1 MSVFSIKKLFWIVFD
16 VFLGYLYIILLTN
29 CKSDFL
35 SEFLFEIWLEL
46 IFFLIVIRFILNQIS
61 IVVIFVWWYLN
72 INLIMPYKDFIGVGA
87 IGLFKVKPSVGLVK
101 LAFIELVI
109 VVVIIIWFIMVM
121 VKLSIGLV
129 KLAFIVK

>member
-1 MSVFSIKKLFWIVFD
+1 
-16 VFLGYLYIILLTN
+16 
-29 CKSDFL
+29 
-35 SEFLFEIWLEL
+35 
-46 IFFLIVIRFILNQIS
+46 
-61 IVVIFVWWYLN
+61 
-72 INLIMPYKDFIGVGA
+72 MPYKDFIGVGA